1 MTTDYSGGGDV
12 SKSLELLWGMQ
23 QRPTRGPRPGLTLE
37 RIVEAAVAVADAE
50 GLTALS
56 MRRVAAHL
64 GVGTMSLYRYV
75 PGKAELLDLMLD
87 HVAGPVDDVI
97 EDDAAADAV
106 GWRAA
111 LEEMARGI
119 WQMCLDHP
127 WYPQVDQVRP
137 LLGPNNIAGMDRLL
151 RRLKPT
157 GLSDQQLVLMVSVVD
172 GFVTA
177 VARSQVNSL
186 QAEQRTGITE
196 EEFWAAQEPVLV
208 KMMESGRFPT
218 LAKLHEHT
226 FTFSYEDVFEFG
238 LKVVLDGLAVVVATG
253 GKAMPGY
260 LAARADEPHCE

>member
-1 MTTDYSGGGDV
+1 MTSDYSGGGDV

-23 QRPTRGPRPGLTLE
+23 QRPTRGPKPGLTLE

-87 HVAGPVDDVI
+87 HVAGP
-97 EDDAAADAV
+97 AV
-106 GWRAA
+106 AEPAGAEPAGAEPGDWRAA

-119 WQMCLDHP
+119 WRMCLDHP
-127 WYPQVDQVRP
+127 WYPLVDQVRP
-137 LLGPNNIAGMDRLL
+137 LLGPNNMAGMDALI
-151 RRLKPT
+151 RRLQPT
-157 GLSDQQLVLMVSVVD
+157 GFGDRELVLMISVVD
-172 GFVTA
+172 GFVSA
-177 VARSQVNSL
+177 VARSQVNAM

-218 LAKLHEHT
+218 LARLHENT
-226 FTFSYEDVFEFG
+226 FTFTYEDVFEFG
-238 LKVVLDGLAVVVATG
+238 LKVVLDGLAVLVEG
-253 GKAMPGY
+253 G
-260 LAARADEPHCE
+260 AANDRTSG

>member
-1 MTTDYSGGGDV
+1 MTTDYSSGGGDV

-23 QRPTRGPRPGLTLE
+23 QRPTRGPKPGLTLE
-37 RIVEAAVAVADAE
+37 RIVEGAVEVADAE
-50 GLTALS
+50 GLAALS

-87 HVAGPVDDVI
+87 YVVGPIDRQPPAEPADDG
-97 EDDAAADAV
+97 D

-111 LEEMARGI
+111 LEEAARGI
-119 WQMCLDHP
+119 WQLCLDHP

-137 LLGPNNIAGMDRLL
+137 LLGPNNMAGMDYLL
-151 RRLKPT
+151 RLLKPT
-157 GLSDQQLVLMVSVVD
+157 GLGDKQCVLMISVVD
-172 GFVTA
+172 GFVSA
-177 VARSQVNSL
+177 VARSQVNSA
-186 QAEQRTGITE
+186 QAEQRTGVSE

-218 LAKLHEHT
+218 LAALHEDT

-238 LKVVLDGLAVVVATG
+238 LKVVLDGLAVLVEGSAPATG
-253 GKAMPGY
+253 
-260 LAARADEPHCE
+260 